1 MDEQNTQDTT
11 ATELPETENNIEPD
25 ADAPDM
31 PLDSDGMDIGA
42 APAMD
47 MAPAADAAI
56 QGKMQTLGILHDL
69 SQNVIYLMGLSF
81 ILGSLFTVFVLLV
94 LDFMR
99 RNNTN
104 GK

>member
-1 MDEQNTQDTT
+1 MDDKTTQETT
-11 ATELPETENNIEPD
+11 TTEVPVTEIIAQPD

-31 PLDSDGMDIGA
+31 PLEGSSVDVDVTSGMDVIPAAGA
-42 APAMD
+42 A
-47 MAPAADAAI
+47 I
-56 QGKMQTLGILHDL
+56 EGKIQTLELLSGL

-99 RNNTN
+99 RNNTES
-104 GK
+104 K